1 MFLAIE
7 GVDGVGKTTT
17 AKAMAKRLECVFVE
31 KPFRL
36 LLDGACETE
45 AYYRIS
51 GNVNQCSNNVRA
63 WFYGTGMLCLSER
76 YNKESI
82 VVDRYFLSNFAWNG
96 SSDNMNIFDALY
108 QQVRIPDLTVVLT
121 ASDET
126 VFNRLRNRNKNDLD
140 FANINMNYIRTKN
153 MLRCLSRYDIPN
165 MIISTDELTTDQICD
180 RIGERIKTLSYI

>member
-1 MFLAIE
+1 
-7 GVDGVGKTTT
+7 
-17 AKAMAKRLECVFVE
+17 
-31 KPFRL
+31 
-36 LLDGACETE
+36 
-45 AYYRIS
+45 
-51 GNVNQCSNNVRA
+51 
-63 WFYGTGMLCLSER
+63 MLCLSER